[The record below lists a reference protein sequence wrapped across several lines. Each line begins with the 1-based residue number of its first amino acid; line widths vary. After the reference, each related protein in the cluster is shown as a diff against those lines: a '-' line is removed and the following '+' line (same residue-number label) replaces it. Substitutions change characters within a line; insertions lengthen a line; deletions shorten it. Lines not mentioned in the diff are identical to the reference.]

1 MNKELKLG
9 LVGTSKKENEHRIPV
24 HPDHFQW
31 IEEGLRKRI
40 FIEKGYGD
48 RFNAS
53 NIEELVGGSLERK
66 ELFEKCDVILLP
78 KPTKEDFEFFK
89 EGKVIWGWPHF
100 VQNED
105 ITQVAIDKKMT
116 FIAWEGMFEW
126 KKGVAGLHTFHKNNE
141 LAGYCSVL
149 HALTLKG
156 RTGHYGPW
164 EKVAV
169 LSFGSVGRGAIHALK
184 GLGYTDITLY
194 TQRPPY
200 AVSASIPSIKHRR
213 YKSSG
218 GEVIAISEDGI
229 ERAMKDELSDY
240 DIIVNAILQD
250 PDHPLIFIKNNDV
263 GKYKPGTL
271 IVDVSCDT
279 GMGFEFAEPTSFENP
294 MFEVGEISYYAV
306 DHTPTYLW
314 NSASYEISSAIL
326 PFIPV
331 VMAGR
336 EVWDKNETIKNA
348 IEINRGIIKN
358 KKILSFQKREEIYPH
373 KRM

>member
-1 MNKELKLG
+1 
-9 LVGTSKKENEHRIPV
+9 
-24 HPDHFQW
+24 
-31 IEEGLRKRI
+31 
-40 FIEKGYGD
+40 
-48 RFNAS
+48 
-53 NIEELVGGSLERK
+53 
-66 ELFEKCDVILLP
+66 
-78 KPTKEDFEFFK
+78 
-89 EGKVIWGWPHF
+89 
-100 VQNED
+100 
-105 ITQVAIDKKMT
+105 
-116 FIAWEGMFEW
+116 
-126 KKGVAGLHTFHKNNE
+126 
-141 LAGYCSVL
+141 
-149 HALTLKG
+149 
-156 RTGHYGPW
+156 
-164 EKVAV
+164 
-169 LSFGSVGRGAIHALK
+169 
-184 GLGYTDITLY
+184 

-314 NSASYEISSAIL
+314 NAASYEISSAIL